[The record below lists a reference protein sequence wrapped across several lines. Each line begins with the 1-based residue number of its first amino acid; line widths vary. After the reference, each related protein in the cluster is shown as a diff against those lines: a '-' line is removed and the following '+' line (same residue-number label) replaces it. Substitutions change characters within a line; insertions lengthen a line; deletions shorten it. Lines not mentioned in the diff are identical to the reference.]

1 MINNNSFD
9 SIKASV
15 KILEN
20 LNARFNQNL
29 SKNFSRTWCYDK
41 AGLDRSCMCI
51 CGILEITNFTD
62 WVTWLFFTKDT
73 LKHTFS
79 DSWVS
84 EATLRNKMYI
94 HFKTICMSDS

>member
-29 SKNFSRTWCYDK
+29 SENFSRTWCYDK
-41 AGLDRSCMCI
+41 AGLDRSCTCI
-51 CGILEITNFTD
+51 CGKLEITNFTD
-62 WVTWLFFTKDT
+62 QVTWLSLTKYT
-73 LKHTFS
+73 VKHTFS
-79 DSWVS
+79 VSWVY
-84 EATLRNKMYI
+84 EATLRN
-94 HFKTICMSDS
+94 

>member
-29 SKNFSRTWCYDK
+29 SENFSRT
-41 AGLDRSCMCI
+41 
-51 CGILEITNFTD
+51 
-62 WVTWLFFTKDT
+62 
-73 LKHTFS
+73 
-79 DSWVS
+79 
-84 EATLRNKMYI
+84 
-94 HFKTICMSDS
+94 